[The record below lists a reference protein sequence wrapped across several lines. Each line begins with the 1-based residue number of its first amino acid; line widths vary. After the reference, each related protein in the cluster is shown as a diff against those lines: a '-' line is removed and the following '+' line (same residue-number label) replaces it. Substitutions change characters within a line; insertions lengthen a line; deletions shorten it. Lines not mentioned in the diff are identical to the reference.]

1 MKVKILEGETHLELL
16 LTIKQRIKLR
26 NVFHNNISVDIK
38 LSKVQP
44 SKITLLGGFLGG
56 LLNKSASPLMKI
68 AKLLTKNISVPLTV
82 TASTS
87 AIDTGIQKKICGSCL
102 KLLTS
107 NKEINDIM
115 KTIISLEDS
124 NVL

>member
-68 AKLLTKNISVPLTV
+68 AKLLPKNISVPLTV

-107 NKEINDIM
+107 NKEMNDIM